1 MSADTKTRRKPLNY
15 WLFAAIGLI
24 VVFTAGVFLFAQSY
38 FIVDELA
45 VPNLVGMPHAEA
57 TAKLRDLGIEP
68 ISFVEQVSGVPS
80 GTVTSQSI
88 QSGTFVKTGRTI
100 HLGVNNPPENALI
113 PRLIDLNRDEALAWL
128 DELNVP
134 VGEIEYRY
142 SDRAAGLVIAQ
153 QPDAGTLLGSLGAVY
168 LTVSSGVR
176 VGEIEIPDVIGD
188 TIQDAQN
195 FLARMGFTQ
204 VELVAQEV
212 SAANPETVIA
222 MHPEPGVK
230 VVGSTPIVLSYAA
243 STAVGVRVPDLHA
256 LSLREAQLNLA
267 AAGLQ
272 LGHVTEVDTADFPA
286 GIVQYAPDGI
296 TLPGTRIAVT
306 INQLSP
312 ADREDLTEFDELFRD
327 LIDEVGERDDGDVTA
342 DGDDQTPEEII
353 VQPEP
358 RRGNQLVELPPAGD
372 GARIV
377 NFAFDP
383 TFLGIPRLLNEP
395 YELEL
400 IVQDDRGER
409 SLFKTMADA
418 GRPVASL
425 IPVYGDAM
433 LQTYID
439 GVFFQA
445 WSP

>member
-1 MSADTKTRRKPLNY
+1 MRRKPLNY
-15 WLFAAIGLI
+15 WLLAAIGLI
-24 VVFTAGVFLFAQSY
+24 VVFAAGVFLFARSY
-38 FIVDELA
+38 FIVDELT
-45 VPNLVGMPHAEA
+45 VPDLVGLPHAEA
-57 TAKLRDLGIEP
+57 TAQLRDLGIEP
-68 ISFVEQVSGVPS
+68 ISFVEQVAGVAS

-88 QSGTFVKTGRTI
+88 QPGVFVKSGRTI
-100 HLGVNNPPENALI
+100 HLGVNNPPEDALI
-113 PRLIDLNRDEALAWL
+113 PRLIDLDRDEALAWL

-142 SDRAAGLVIAQ
+142 SDRGAGLVIAQ
-153 QPDAGTLLGSLGAVY
+153 QPEAGTLLGDLGAVL

-176 VGEIEIPDVIGD
+176 IGEIEIPDVIGED
-188 TIQDAQN
+188 IQEAQD

-212 SAANPETVIA
+212 SAANPDSVVE
-222 MHPEPGVK
+222 MHPEPGMH

-243 STAVGVRVPDLHA
+243 STAVGVQVPELHE
-256 LSLREAQLNLA
+256 LTLREAQLNLA

-272 LGHVTEVDTADFPA
+272 LGHVTEVDTSEFPP
-286 GIVQYAPDGI
+286 GIVQYAPDGF
-296 TLPGTRIAVT
+296 TLPGTQIAVT
-306 INQLSP
+306 VNRLDP
-312 ADREDLTEFDELFRD
+312 ADREELTEFDELFRD
-327 LIDEVGERDDGDVTA
+327 LSDEFGVTDDEPRRAGATT
-342 DGDDQTPEEII
+342 DDQREVEE
-353 VQPEP
+353 QPEP
-358 RRGNQLVELPPAGD
+358 RRGSQLVELPPEGD

-383 TFLGIPRLLNEP
+383 TFLGIPRLLNES

-409 SLFKTMADA
+409 SLFKTIAEA

-425 IPVYGDAM
+425 IPVYGDDVM

>member
-1 MSADTKTRRKPLNY
+1 M
-15 WLFAAIGLI
+15 
-24 VVFTAGVFLFAQSY
+24 VFVAGVFLFARTY
-38 FIVDELA
+38 FIVDELT
-45 VPNLVGMPHAEA
+45 VPALVGMPHAEA

-68 ISFVEQVSGVPS
+68 ISFVEQVAGVAS

-88 QSGTFVKTGRTI
+88 QPGSLVKSGRTI
-100 HLGVNNPPENALI
+100 HLGVNNPPQDALI
-113 PRLIDLNRDEALAWL
+113 PRLIDLARDEALAWL

-142 SDRAAGLVIAQ
+142 SDRSAGLVIAQ
-153 QPDAGTLLGSLGAVY
+153 QPEAGTLLGELGAVF

-176 VGEIEIPDVIGD
+176 VGEIEIPDVIGEN
-188 TIQDAQN
+188 IKEAQN

-212 SAANPETVIA
+212 SSAHPDSVVA
-222 MHPEPGVK
+222 MHPEPGTR
-230 VVGSTPIVLSYAA
+230 VVGSTPVVLSYAA
-243 STAVGVRVPDLHA
+243 STAVGVRVPELA
-256 LSLREAQLNLA
+256 GMSLREAQLNLA

-272 LGHVTEVDTADFPA
+272 LGHVTEVDTNEFPP
-286 GIVQYAPDGI
+286 GIVQYAPDEF

-306 INQLSP
+306 VNQP
-312 ADREDLTEFDELFRD
+312 DPTERAELTEFDELFQE
-327 LIDEVGERDDGDVTA
+327 LADEFGESDSVGERGTA
-342 DGDDQTPEEII
+342 ERPDTERDEAPP
-353 VQPEP
+353 PEP
-358 RRGNQLVELPPAGD
+358 RRGSQLVELPPEGD

-400 IVQDDRGER
+400 IVQDERGER

-425 IPVYGDAM
+425 IPVYGDDVM